1 MRYLALSLL
10 FATGADLA
18 NIHAGLGIDVMTARQ
33 LHLNVNLLHSGVY
46 ASAWRQPES
55 DPAAFFDVG
64 HYVRVAQIAERGKLD
79 AIFLADT
86 PAVTDRID
94 YRPFLSMEPTIVLAT
109 VAAATSHIGLIATA
123 STTYNEPY
131 NIARRFAT
139 LDHASGGRAG
149 WNVVT
154 TADAAASRN
163 FGLPGVP
170 EHKTRYDRAKE
181 FADVVHALWDSWED
195 DAFVG
200 DKASARFVDV
210 TKVHPIRHRGTYYS
224 VEGPLNVPRSPQGRP
239 VTVQAGGSND
249 GRDLA
254 AATADAVFTLA
265 QSIEEGAA
273 YAHDLRGRA
282 IAIGRPAQSIVI
294 LPGLATVIGST
305 EAEAKQRQDEL
316 WNLVPIEYSLARL
329 AGTLQISPDQLELD
343 KPLPD
348 PLPLPANA
356 NQTMFHGTVNL
367 ARRGNLTVRQLLR
380 ALGGGVGHRIIVG
393 TPEFIADD
401 IEAWFK
407 AGAADG
413 FNLMPDVLPTGLE
426 VFVDT
431 VVPILQK
438 RGLFRTDYEGKTLRD
453 HFGLA
458 RPPSQFAPRPAASI
472 SA

>member
-1 MRYLALSLL
+1 MSTRE
-10 FATGADLA
+10 
-18 NIHAGLGIDVMTARQ
+18 

-55 DPAAFFDVG
+55 DPGAFFDVG
-64 HYVRVAQIAERGKLD
+64 HYVNVARIAERGKFD

-109 VAAATSHIGLIATA
+109 VAAATTHIGLIATA

-139 LDHASGGRAG
+139 LDHASGGRTG
-149 WNVVT
+149 WNAVT

-163 FGLPGVP
+163 FGLPGVL
-170 EHKTRYDRAKE
+170 EHKARYDRAKE
-181 FADVVHALWDSWED
+181 FAEVVHALWDSWED

-200 DKASARFVDV
+200 DKASARFVD
-210 TKVHPIRHRGTYYS
+210 TSKVHPINHRGQYYS
-224 VEGPLNVPRSPQGRP
+224 VDGPLNVPRSPQGRP
-239 VTVQAGGSND
+239 VTVQAGGSSD

-254 AATADAVFTLA
+254 AAQAEAVFTLA
-265 QSIEEGAA
+265 QSVEEGVA
-273 YAHDLRGRA
+273 YARDLRARAAGYGRA
-282 IAIGRPAQSIVI
+282 MDSIVI

-305 EAEAKQRQDEL
+305 EAEAKRRQDDL
-316 WNLVPIEYSLARL
+316 WELVPIEYSLARL
-329 AGTLQISPDQLELD
+329 AGTLQVSAERLELD
-343 KPLPD
+343 KPLPE
-348 PLPLPANA
+348 LPLPANA
-356 NQTMFHGTVNL
+356 NQTMFQATVNL
-367 ARRGNLTVRQLLR
+367 ARRGNLTVRQLLK

-401 IEAWFK
+401 IETWFR

-431 VVPILQK
+431 VVPLLQK
-438 RGLFRTDYEGKTLRD
+438 RGLFRRDYQGKTLRD
-453 HFGLA
+453 HFGLP
-458 RPPSQFAPRPAASI
+458 RPPSRFAKPAAAAI
-472 SA
+472 PA

>member
-1 MRYLALSLL
+1 MPP
-10 FATGADLA
+10 
-18 NIHAGLGIDVMTARQ
+18 RQ

-55 DPAAFFDVG
+55 DPGAFFDVG

-94 YRPFLSMEPTIVLAT
+94 YRPFMSMEPTIVLAT
-109 VAAATSHIGLIATA
+109 VAAATTHVGLIATA

-139 LDHASGGRAG
+139 LDHASGGRSG

-154 TADAAASRN
+154 TAEAAPSRN
-163 FGLPGVP
+163 FGLPGVL

-181 FADVVHALWDSWED
+181 FAEVVHALWDSWED
-195 DAFVG
+195 DAFIG
-200 DKASARFVDV
+200 DKTTARFVD
-210 TKVHPIRHRGTYYS
+210 TSKVHPIRHRGTYYS

-239 VTVQAGGSND
+239 ITVQAGGSSD

-265 QSIEEGAA
+265 QSVEEGVA
-273 YAHDLRGRA
+273 YARDLRQRA
-282 IAIGRPAQSIVI
+282 AAHGRPGHSIVI

-305 EAEAKQRQDEL
+305 DAEAKRRQDEL
-316 WNLVPIEYSLARL
+316 WELVPIEYSLARL
-329 AGTLQISPDQLELD
+329 AGTLQIAPELLELD

-348 PLPLPANA
+348 PLPLPPNA
-356 NQTMFHGTVNL
+356 NHTMFQGTVNI

-393 TPEFIADD
+393 TPESIADD
-401 IEAWFK
+401 IETWFT

-426 VFVDT
+426 VFVDE

-438 RGLFRTDYEGKTLRD
+438 RGLFRRDYMGRTLRE
-453 HFGLA
+453 HFGLL
-458 RPPSQFAPRPAASI
+458 RPPSRYATRTLASVPA
-472 SA
+472 

>member
-1 MRYLALSLL
+1 MSTRE
-10 FATGADLA
+10 
-18 NIHAGLGIDVMTARQ
+18 

-55 DPAAFFDVG
+55 DPGAFFDVG
-64 HYVRVAQIAERGKLD
+64 HYVNVARIAERGKFD

-109 VAAATSHIGLIATA
+109 VAAATTHIGLIATA

-139 LDHASGGRAG
+139 LDHASGGRTG
-149 WNVVT
+149 WNAVT

-163 FGLPGVP
+163 FGLPGVL
-170 EHKTRYDRAKE
+170 EHKARYDRAKE
-181 FADVVHALWDSWED
+181 FAEVVHALWDSWED

-200 DKASARFVDV
+200 DKASARFVD
-210 TKVHPIRHRGTYYS
+210 TSKVHPINHRGQYYS
-224 VEGPLNVPRSPQGRP
+224 VDGPLNVPRSPQGRP
-239 VTVQAGGSND
+239 VTVQAGGSSD

-254 AATADAVFTLA
+254 AAQAEAVFTLA
-265 QSIEEGAA
+265 QSVEEGVA
-273 YAHDLRGRA
+273 YARDLRARAAGYGRA
-282 IAIGRPAQSIVI
+282 TDSIVI

-305 EAEAKQRQDEL
+305 EAEAKRRQDDL
-316 WNLVPIEYSLARL
+316 WELVPIEYSLARL
-329 AGTLQISPDQLELD
+329 AGTLQVSAERLELD
-343 KPLPD
+343 KPLPE
-348 PLPLPANA
+348 LPLPANA
-356 NQTMFHGTVNL
+356 NQTMFQATVNL
-367 ARRGNLTVRQLLR
+367 ARRGNLTVRQLLK

-401 IEAWFK
+401 IETWFR

-431 VVPILQK
+431 VVPLLQK
-438 RGLFRTDYEGKTLRD
+438 RGLFRRGYQGKTLRD
-453 HFGLA
+453 HFGLP
-458 RPPSQFAPRPAASI
+458 RPPSRFAKPAAAAI
-472 SA
+472 PA

>member
-1 MRYLALSLL
+1 MSKR
-10 FATGADLA
+10 
-18 NIHAGLGIDVMTARQ
+18 N

-55 DPAAFFDVG
+55 DPGAFFDVA
-64 HYVRVAQIAERGKLD
+64 HYVNVARIAERGKFD
-79 AIFLADT
+79 AIFLADI

-109 VAAATSHIGLIATA
+109 VAAATTHIGLIATA

-139 LDHASGGRAG
+139 LDHASGGRTG
-149 WNVVT
+149 WNAVT

-163 FGLPGVP
+163 FGQSGVL

-181 FADVVHALWDSWED
+181 FAEVVHALWDSWED

-200 DKASARFVDV
+200 DKATARFVD
-210 TKVHPIRHRGTYYS
+210 TSKVHAISHRGKYYS

-254 AATADAVFTLA
+254 AAQAEAVFTLA
-265 QSIEEGAA
+265 QSVEEGVAYARDLRARAAA
-273 YAHDLRGRA
+273 YGRA
-282 IAIGRPAQSIVI
+282 TDSIVI

-305 EAEAKQRQDEL
+305 EAEAKRRQEEL
-316 WNLVPIEYSLARL
+316 WELVPIEYSLARL
-329 AGTLQISPDQLELD
+329 AGTLQVSPDRLELD
-343 KPLPD
+343 KPLPE
-348 PLPLPANA
+348 LPLPANA
-356 NQTMFHGTVNL
+356 NQTMFQGTVNL
-367 ARRGNLTVRQLLR
+367 ARRGNLTVRQLLK

-401 IEAWFK
+401 IETWYR

-426 VFVDT
+426 VFVDS
-431 VVPILQK
+431 VVPLLQK
-438 RGLFRTDYEGKTLRD
+438 RGLFRRDYEGKTLRD
-453 HFGLA
+453 HFGLP
-458 RPPSQFAPRPAASI
+458 RPPSRFAKRPAAAV

>member
-1 MRYLALSLL
+1 MPS
-10 FATGADLA
+10 TS
-18 NIHAGLGIDVMTARQ
+18 TTTRQ

-55 DPAAFFDVG
+55 DPAACFDVG

-86 PAVTDRID
+86 PAITDRID
-94 YRPFLSMEPTIVLAT
+94 YRPFQSMEPTIVLAT
-109 VAAATSHIGLIATA
+109 VAAATTHVGLIATA

-139 LDHASGGRAG
+139 LDHASGGRVG

-163 FGLPGVP
+163 FGLPGVL
-170 EHKTRYDRAKE
+170 EHKVRYDRARE

-200 DKASARFVDV
+200 DKASARFVD
-210 TKVHPIRHRGTYYS
+210 TAKMHPIRHRGTYYS

-239 VTVQAGGSND
+239 ITVQAGGSSD

-273 YAHDLRGRA
+273 YARDLRGRA
-282 IAIGRPAQSIVI
+282 VALGRPANSIVI

-305 EAEAKQRQDEL
+305 EAEAKRRQDEL
-316 WNLVPIEYSLARL
+316 WELVPIEYSLARL
-329 AGTLQISPDQLELD
+329 ASTLQIAPEQLVLD

-356 NQTMFHGTVNL
+356 NHTMFQGTVNL

-401 IEAWFK
+401 IEAWFR

-438 RGLFRTDYEGKTLRD
+438 RGLFRHDYEGRTLRD

-458 RPPSQFAPRPAASI
+458 RPPSRFAPREAASI